1 MSIRELYIAPLK
13 EMRAKILTELSEVEG
28 RLSGTL
34 RTSSCRAGLLER
46 KNLLL
51 RNLREE
57 NLRIKS
63 EKMEFRRNARE
74 ASPITDHALVR
85 WLERKHGLDTDR
97 LRDAILT
104 DALREALDA
113 NRWHDDGELMYVIR
127 DHVVVTIFPTPKADG
142 GVPGI
147 ACESGMSSEAA

>member
-1 MSIRELYIAPLK
+1 MSIEELYIATLK
-13 EMRAKILTELSEVEG
+13 VTRAKILAELSEVEG

-34 RTSSCRAGLLER
+34 RTSTCRAGLLER

-57 NLRIKS
+57 NLRIK
-63 EKMEFRRNARE
+63 RE
-74 ASPITDHALVR
+74 NMASPITDHALVR
-85 WLERKHGLDTDR
+85 WLERKHGLDSDR

-113 NRWHDDGELMYVIR
+113 NRWHDDGELTYVIR
-127 DHVVVTIFPTPKADG
+127 DHVVVTIFPTQKAQDG
-142 GVPGI
+142 
-147 ACESGMSSEAA
+147 EA

>member
-1 MSIRELYIAPLK
+1 MRIQELYIATLK
-13 EMRAKILTELSEVEG
+13 VTRANILAELSEVED
-28 RLSGTL
+28 RLSRTL
-34 RTSSCRAGLLER
+34 RTSSCRAELLER

-57 NLRIKS
+57 NLRIKR
-63 EKMEFRRNARE
+63 ENMENRREARK

-85 WLERKHGLDTDR
+85 WLERKHRVDTDR

-113 NRWHDDGELMYVIR
+113 NRWHDDGELTHVIS
-127 DHVVVTIFPTPKADG
+127 DHVVVTIFPTPKAQDG
-142 GVPGI
+142 
-147 ACESGMSSEAA
+147 EA